1 MEMDAEQIERERRTG
16 RIAGIAGI
24 VGIVLFVGIGAVGLA
39 PEFRGADG
47 FAASLAAFPEE
58 KSDVLVLLIIQAV
71 AILLFIPPLVALFN
85 VVKAR
90 SEALRPGLIGLCIAG
105 PLFFAASL
113 VASYFAIEAAAD
125 LFDVTTVDEGLD
137 VDDEARDVYLDQGS
151 ASIASGLEF
160 AGRLGLTFMMIYLS
174 LNAMRSGVLTR
185 FWGTLGMALG
195 VGVILLGPPAL
206 LAFFLA
212 ISLMVA
218 RFWPGGMPPAW
229 DAGRAIPWPK
239 PGEEPQAPPPPGE
252 ETARPEDFED
262 VDGSATE
269 LTSER
274 PGRRDNKRK
283 RKRKQRD

>member
-1 MEMDAEQIERERRTG
+1 MKMDSEQIERERRGG

-24 VGIVLFVGIGAVGLA
+24 TGIVLFVGVGAVGLA
-39 PEFRGADG
+39 PEFRGAEG
-47 FAASLAAFPEE
+47 FAESLAAFPAE
-58 KSDVLVLLIIQAV
+58 KSDVLALLGAQAL

-85 VVKAR
+85 VVRSR
-90 SEALRPGLIGLCIAG
+90 SEALRPGLIGLCFAG

-113 VASYFAIEAAAD
+113 VASYFAIEAAAEA
-125 LFDVTTVDEGLD
+125 FDIAAVGEDLD
-137 VDDEARDVYLDQGS
+137 VDDEAREVYLDQGP
-151 ASIASGLEF
+151 ASVASGLEF

-174 LNAMRSGVLTR
+174 LNAMRSGVMTR

-218 RFWPGGMPPAW
+218 RFWPGGLPPAW

-239 PGEEPQAPPPPGE
+239 PGEEQAAAVPPSE
-252 ETARPEDFED
+252 EPARPEDFE
-262 VDGSATE
+262 GSASE

-274 PGRRDNKRK
+274 PVRRDNRKK
-283 RKRKQRD
+283 RKRKQRG